1 MCKTIKDKDMSNVI
15 FGGGSNGL
23 SVSLNNG
30 KNGITVLRPSVS
42 FTGTASNLSLK
53 NTNGSTGRITFN
65 GATDTIILEN
75 QVAGNRLDNLVDVD
89 TTVSQANGSIL
100 VYDQDT
106 DKYVQRPILQ
116 FDAKENVFRF
126 EGGTF

>member
-1 MCKTIKDKDMSNVI
+1 MSNVT
-15 FGGGSNGL
+15 FGGGNNGL

-53 NTNGSTGRITFN
+53 NTNGSTGGITFN
-65 GATDTIILEN
+65 GATDTIVLEN

-116 FDAKENVFRF
+116 FDSEENVFRF